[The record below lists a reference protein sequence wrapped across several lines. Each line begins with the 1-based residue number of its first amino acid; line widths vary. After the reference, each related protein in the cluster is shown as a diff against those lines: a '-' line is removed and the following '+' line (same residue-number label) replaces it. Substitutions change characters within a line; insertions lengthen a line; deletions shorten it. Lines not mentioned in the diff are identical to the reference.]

1 MGSGLQL
8 KAEQKIKVQLDKW
21 PDHLDKWGG
30 PPDEGRAGIE
40 EDRAC
45 IMFKR
50 DARTLLGDEQLLV
63 GTIWYRGLL
72 GERLSAHCTHT
83 PK

>member
-1 MGSGLQL
+1 L

-21 PDHLDKWGG
+21 PDHLDKWGD
-30 PPDEGRAGIE
+30 PPDGSRTGIE

-63 GTIWYRGLL
+63 CTQHIKHSVVEVYQTKGL
-72 GERLSAHCTHT
+72 EPT
-83 PK
+83 PSNESP